1 MKAPC
6 RAQSKAS
13 AAPTLR
19 HLVGCRVRDIRAHD
33 VDAIPVGT
41 IVRPEGNRPDVVLQ
55 RTILNR
61 VEWATMSPRNAVLGY
76 SNQPPGSFAALL
88 SSYGG
93 ATIVYVPVEPS

>member
-1 MKAPC
+1 MSTVHK
-6 RAQSKAS
+6 
-13 AAPTLR
+13 LG
-19 HLVGCRVRDIRAHD
+19 HLVGCRVRDIQAHD

-41 IVRPEGNRPDVVLQ
+41 IVRPEGARPDVVLQ

-61 VEWATMSPRNAVLGY
+61 VEWATMSPRNTVLGY

-93 ATIVYVPVEPS
+93 ATVVYVPVP